1 MSKRHQKKRSRPNFD
16 RRHIETARKL
26 CEIFGATPEELA
38 AVFDVDVT
46 TLDTWIA
53 AHPDLEDAIRQG
65 STLADASIAE
75 RLHRRAV
82 GYTRR
87 VRKAFFPEGGT
98 EPVYVEIDEHHPPDV
113 GACEFWLC
121 NRQPEL
127 WRNVLERG
135 EMPIIN

>member
-1 MSKRHQKKRSRPNFD
+1 MTKRTEKSKPPKFD
-16 RRHIETARKL
+16 RKHIETARKL

-53 AHPDLEDAIRQG
+53 AHPDLEDAIRKG
-65 STLADASIAE
+65 SVMADAAIAE

-87 VRKAFFPEGGT
+87 VRKAFFAEGAT
-98 EPVYVEIDEHHPPDV
+98 EPVYVDVEEHHPPDV
-113 GACEFWLC
+113 EACKFWLG
-121 NRQPEL
+121 NRQPEH
-127 WRNVLERG
+127 WREVLVRG
-135 EMPIIN
+135 EVTVIN